1 MSSGLDLTVSVPAEE
16 WAYLRRRVT
25 YLEAVLMRFVRDNT
39 GMREWFPAAE
49 LAGMLLPG
57 LPTTPEAVTR
67 RASQE
72 RWAKRKTRAHG
83 RWFTVYHVYS
93 LPKRAFDALVARL
106 LDLPDIDETA
116 PLVDVLPPMPT
127 PAPKPLAENT
137 APPWVLPLVRI
148 LRRETAG
155 NLREAWQRLPD
166 QLPPDVALPNVEE
179 AATILVSLGIL
190 GNR

>member
-16 WAYLRRRVT
+16 WAYLRRRAT
-25 YLEAVLMRFVRDNT
+25 YLEALLMRFVRDNT

-72 RWAKRKTRAHG
+72 KWAKRKTRAYG

-106 LDLPDIDETA
+106 LDLPSIDDTTPLENVLPHDPTQAPKATA
-116 PLVDVLPPMPT
+116 PN
-127 PAPKPLAENT
+127 A
-137 APPWVLPLVRI
+137 APPWVLPLMRI
-148 LRRETAG
+148 MKRETDG
-155 NLREAWQRLPD
+155 NLREAWRRLPE
-166 QLPPDVALPNVEE
+166 QLPPDVALPDVEE
-179 AATILVSLGIL
+179 AATILVNLGIL
-190 GNR
+190 GSR